1 MSIALNFGFAGRFD
15 LVARK
20 VAMGEDGSPLLENG
34 NNVLTGESR
43 NLASFE
49 NLILDSGLNR
59 LGTGSVIDGACV
71 GTGTTVPENSQTS
84 LGSLLRVTT
93 TEQSRTELSGSTT
106 APYYAE
112 CRIVYRFAAGTA
124 AGNLSEVGLGWG
136 VNTSAN
142 TISGLWC
149 RALIK
154 DNAGN
159 PTTITVLS
167 DEVLDI
173 VYTLQLHP
181 PASDI
186 TGTFNLSGEAYQY
199 TLRPAYVNNREV
211 YAYHWRAS
219 SILAQI
225 NTFYGVI
232 AKTGTIGSVTSGPS
246 GTASGSGDITM
257 TKQPY
262 VNGSKQCVF
271 NIAAGLNSANLAG
284 GIRSMQFSLYGNAW
298 QAEFSRVSD
307 GGTIPK
313 NNTNVLTFP
322 FWVSWDRHSVIA

>member
-20 VAMGEDGSPLLENG
+20 VAMGEDGSPLLDG
-34 NNVLTGESR
+34 GSNVLTGESR
-43 NLASFE
+43 SLASFE

-84 LGSLLRVTT
+84 LASLLRVTST
-93 TEQSRTELSGSTT
+93 WQSRVELAGSTT

-112 CRIVYRFAAGTA
+112 WRIVYRFAAGTA
-124 AGNLSEVGLGWG
+124 AGNLSEVGLGWDA
-136 VNTSAN
+136 NAWAN
-142 TISGLWC
+142 TMGGLWC

-154 DNAGN
+154 DSEGN
-159 PTTITVLS
+159 PTTITVLA

-181 PASDI
+181 PTSDA

-199 TLRPAYVNNREV
+199 TLRPAWVNSRV
-211 YAYHWRAS
+211 YFNWWAAEAVLGGIAS
-219 SILAQI
+219 SGA
-225 NTFYGVI
+225 TAF
-232 AKTGTIGSVTSGPS
+232 TGGIGAATSGPS
-246 GTASGSGDITM
+246 GTAGYNIAL
-257 TKQPY
+257 TKQSY
-262 VNGSKQCVF
+262 VNESNQCVF
-271 NIAAGLNSANLAG
+271 NVNADLNTANLAG
-284 GIRSMQFSLYGNAW
+284 GIRSMQFNLVGNCW
-298 QAEFSRVSD
+298 QAEFSKVSD
-307 GGTIPK
+307 GSTIPK
-313 NNTNVLTFP
+313 NNTNVLTFQ

>member
-1 MSIALNFGFAGRFD
+1 MNNIALNFGFAGRFD

-20 VAMGEDGSPLLENG
+20 VVTGEDGTPLLEDG
-34 NNVLTGESR
+34 SNVLTGESR

-71 GTGTTVPENSQTS
+71 GTGTTAPADSQTS
-84 LGSLLRVTT
+84 LASLLRVTST
-93 TEQSRTELSGSTT
+93 QQSRVELAGSTT

-124 AGNLSEVGLGWG
+124 AGNLSEVGLGWD
-136 VNTSAN
+136 VNTGSN
-142 TISGLWC
+142 TMGGLWC

-154 DNAGN
+154 DSGGN
-159 PTTITVLS
+159 PTTITVLA

-181 PASDI
+181 PTSDA

-199 TLRPAYVNNREV
+199 TLRPAYVNNRTF
-211 YAYHWRAS
+211 YDYHWRAS
-219 SILAQI
+219 LILGRI
-225 NTFYGVI
+225 DTFYGVV
-232 AKTGTIGSVTSGPS
+232 ARTGTIESVTSGPS
-246 GTASGSGDITM
+246 GTGASGDITM
-257 TKQPY
+257 IKQPY

-271 NIAAGLNSANLAG
+271 DITAGLNAANLAG

-307 GGTIPK
+307 GAAIPK
-313 NNTNVLTFP
+313 NNTNVLTIP
-322 FWVSWDRHSVIA
+322 FWVSWDRANVIT

>member
-1 MSIALNFGFAGRFD
+1 MNNIALNFGFAGRFD
-15 LVARK
+15 LVAHK
-20 VAMGEDGSPLLENG
+20 VVTGEDGSPILDGDTNI
-34 NNVLTGESR
+34 LTGESR

-71 GTGTTVPENSQTS
+71 GTGTATPANTQTT
-84 LGSLLRVTT
+84 LASLLRVTN
-93 TEQSRTELSGSTT
+93 TEQSRVELSGSTT

-112 CRIVYRFAAGTA
+112 CRIIYRFAAGTA

-136 VNTSAN
+136 ASAGAN
-142 TISGLWC
+142 TMSGLWC

-154 DNAGN
+154 DSAGN

-181 PASDI
+181 PTSDI
-186 TGTFNLSGEAYQY
+186 TGTFDLSGEAYQY
-199 TLRPAYVNNREV
+199 TLRAASVNSRAASAWNAMEILSGIVGYGNSNNTYVYPGGLGE
-211 YAYHWRAS
+211 
-219 SILAQI
+219 I
-225 NTFYGVI
+225 
-232 AKTGTIGSVTSGPS
+232 TSYPS
-246 GTASGSGDITM
+246 GAYISIPSIV
-257 TKQPY
+257 KQPY
-262 VNGSKQCVF
+262 VDGSKQCIF
-271 NIAAGLNSANLAG
+271 NITAGLNDGNLTG
-284 GIRSMQFSLYGNAW
+284 GIRSIEIDMRGHRW

-313 NNTNVLTFP
+313 DTTNVLNFP
-322 FWVSWDRHSVIA
+322 FWVSWDRANVIT

>member
-1 MSIALNFGFAGRFD
+1 MSIALKFGFAGRFD

-20 VAMGEDGSPLLENG
+20 VAMGEDGSPLLDGG

-59 LGTGSVIDGACV
+59 LGTGPVIDGACV
-71 GTGTTVPENSQTS
+71 GTGTTTPENSQTS
-84 LGSLLRVTT
+84 LASLLRVTT
-93 TEQSRTELSGSTT
+93 TWQEKTELSGSTT

-112 CRIVYRFAAGTA
+112 GRFVYRFAAGTA

-136 VNTSAN
+136 ANAGAN
-142 TISGLWC
+142 TMGGLWC

-154 DNAGN
+154 DSGGN

-181 PASDI
+181 PTSDI

-199 TLRPAYVNNREV
+199 TMRPAWVNKRTYYNSWEIGRTADGIF
-211 YAYHWRAS
+211 YFGAS
-219 SILAQI
+219 A
-225 NTFYGVI
+225 F
-232 AKTGTIGSVTSGPS
+232 TGGIGSVTAGPS
-246 GTASGSGDITM
+246 GTAGYGIAIA
-257 TKQPY
+257 KQAY
-262 VNGSKQCVF
+262 INASKQCVF
-271 NIAAGLNSANLAG
+271 NITADLNTANLSG
-284 GIRSMQFSLYGNAW
+284 GIRSMQIDLAGNCW

-313 NNTNVLTFP
+313 NSTNVLTIP
-322 FWVSWDRHSVIA
+322 FWVSWDRANVIT